1 MSINLN
7 VQGNTQPLEA
17 AVNAAINR
25 IRKTPIKITVDD
37 KGATQ
42 PLGNMKRGADEFS
55 KSMEAANSRIIA
67 FGASMAIING
77 VADGFKALVKNVVE
91 VEKALADINVVMNL
105 STTNLEKFSN
115 GLFKTAKE
123 TGAAFNVAAE
133 AATEYARQGL
143 TMEESLK
150 RTRDALILTRLTGMD
165 SANAVKALTAAMNTY
180 GDQIK
185 DTTQL
190 VSKFAAVDVKFAV
203 SAEDFADAIS
213 RTGQAARSAG
223 VDIDELVG
231 LVTAA
236 QQKTARGGKVIGNSF
251 KTIFTRIGRT
261 DTLNQLENLGIAVRD
276 LEGNT
281 IGARRILTDLANT
294 FDHLTESQKAQIAQT
309 VGGVFQI
316 NILKAVLSDAAKQ
329 NGILA
334 NATQISAGATT
345 EAIDKNDQLRQ
356 TMSAMATETGIALKE
371 LSAQIGE
378 IMLAPGMEKVL
389 NVFKGLAEGANEML
403 GGGESTGSD
412 FAQGFLKGLGNIITG
427 PGLVIISAVFIKLF
441 AKALVYANQSLR
453 SLIGV
458 TSEAHKQKAI
468 QTSLVTL
475 FGQNAAISKEM
486 LRTDISRTEKEKI
499 ILGLLKAQVVE
510 ANMLNSV
517 SKSVAGGLY
526 TRGYNAN
533 LAPRKGRA
541 GGHIPNFADPERE
554 QAARG
559 GYAAGTIR
567 SMNMPGEGSV
577 IYNSAE
583 KVKNFKGMSQPAIM
597 PPHSS
602 KAGKNYQQA
611 FGDVHGF
618 DPYAAGGYIP
628 NYARKDSI
636 NEFLMN
642 KSFTTLASVPRG
654 DTFESLS
661 AGNKNKAT
669 VAYTSLMSYVD
680 KNQANLPPRQLIQAY
695 RGDTVRQD
703 PKRSL
708 AAMLVPPE
716 GYKKPFAN
724 HKDLTWPVYGLRP
737 DAQTDPSLSE
747 EVKKDFMKT
756 GSEYGNKVASVLNK
770 AGQGI
775 DGDKIWNRMKKTAGA
790 MGAWQAAVG
799 SLFETAVSTALGYEA
814 DEKGNEQG
822 DFDVRGGG
830 EKAILSKAFEGFP
843 ENMVLAD
850 FKNDSE
856 SYGNKESFYKKVMK
870 EKRFEK
876 MQNKNKLIQNP
887 KRKAYGHIPNF
898 AAARIALTGGLVK
911 KNKFGNI
918 DRKQMTRLVRS
929 NPYFNGLMNEHL
941 TWDSF
946 PKKDKRKLSGW
957 LLKQGVSN
965 RALQA
970 YGLASMH
977 SKSIGE
983 GISDL
988 AMARGHIPNFANPL
1002 SDAIG
1007 REKAAGVPVSQIRV
1021 DSHPALM
1028 GKSNPIGLGVTNT
1041 YDEPNGLKD
1050 VFGAAD
1056 GYVPNY
1062 AEPGFQR
1069 TDVDKISGVKQGRRN
1084 QDKLVEKLN
1093 RRLEAY
1099 IDKFKSGEINQKK
1112 LNDGIARLSK
1122 RTKDQAASS
1131 NRITRETNEGIT
1143 LLQRLNAA
1151 RLRATKSVG
1160 SAASSVSNGAKGA
1173 MGLWGKGNS
1182 WMEKTSLGKGLSST
1196 GGQMGLMMGAPMLAG
1211 MLQGDGIG
1219 TVSDTSYKAGGVAQ
1233 GLGTGAAMGMMFG
1246 PLGTV
1251 VGGTIGAFKGLMD
1264 ASDELKEAQKEAV
1277 KVARESSV
1285 QTGAA
1290 LGQSLAPAL
1299 AKTDFGKGGAVN
1311 FSFAGKQRE
1320 LDLDSPNQL
1329 SAKNVEMG
1337 RFGMK
1342 MGEDLRKQMMSGIDV
1357 SKLIDDSNGRF
1368 TKLSENLSKSGLKGT
1383 VIDKEF
1389 LKNSLYSSYDS
1400 DSEYGEAVGRDKQ
1413 EQIKMIEDQILA
1425 QMGSAARPEAIKAAL
1440 DQLPADM
1447 KIQTA
1452 ALKEGSTAGGRD
1464 FKKGALE
1471 YFTPEELK
1479 RQIDEG
1485 DITQVAKAYED
1496 ILKQIDTQ
1504 KEVNAENNKAVILQ
1518 LNAQRAMVAAQ
1529 QETRDIQFNIKSSYA
1544 EISSSLSLQAKIMG
1558 SSATEQQKAMQTYT
1572 KSILKAAE
1580 SYNKAGTTERG
1591 KYREKMINLSN
1602 DKGIASSLKISLAK
1616 KKMASGE
1623 MRWEKPGGGKAPKGE
1638 VATGK
1643 TLIALSD
1650 KIELTEEFIKLSNE
1664 ELYVE
1669 LAKANLSP
1677 VQLQTLEDYKSAKV
1691 KNIELLVKELNLS
1704 NSIAESEFKI
1714 NDAIGR
1720 RKDIVSSMKG
1730 ASSIVEQSIK
1740 SRQESRNSKASVD
1753 AARRLTAFGPGFK
1766 TGKEQEAFQMNEKT
1780 IALENKIKKIRED
1793 SSIEMSNQ
1801 QAALAAI
1808 LLEESRI
1815 SELRDKDKLHSE
1827 GEGKKL
1833 TDDERTD
1840 LDSLLKIDEKRTV
1853 EKIKLEMA
1861 ITRSSSKLKE
1871 DIGDAETILAL
1882 EKERLENK
1890 RKHETG
1896 PGAFGRGAR
1905 GAQKKIVEQAET
1917 MEHRLGDQLT
1927 HQFRDGLVDGMQAA
1941 INKAD
1946 DLSDVMNNIAM
1957 NFLGA
1962 IQQAYLGKA
1971 ADAIVGALPF
1981 SSGGGVRKYSKGGGV
1996 PAMVTDGEYVMGRD
2010 AVKKYGGG
2018 FMHRLNAGG
2027 KLPGYSNGGKPD
2039 ETQPGSALA
2048 ANFGGGEGYNT
2059 GRRYQ
2064 TQAMSG
2070 FFYSGQS
2077 GNLGLQEDTQYTKGI
2092 IQERMRKEAEKK
2104 AKKRALMQMVV
2115 GTALS
2120 VGMSAGIGAITS
2132 GAINSGGGL
2141 TGTAKAAGYT
2151 GATPAGTTMGFD
2163 SSGSAISVAPG
2174 SDMGG
2179 YMNTAPTRS
2188 WNPFSWGSTN
2198 VDNDFLNNYGSSNFQ
2213 PAPSYGGGKPWWQ
2226 QGQAA
2231 YFGGRIGRYATG
2243 GHVSGKSGI
2252 DQIPAMLSE
2261 GEYVVRASSARQ
2273 LGKPMLDRIN
2283 AGKFNDGGAVT
2294 PLTES
2299 SETGTSG
2306 GNTNNINITVNMDK
2320 GSGKSEKKD
2329 DKGGANPK
2337 DSSAD
2342 QEKSSQLA
2350 EKVKQQVI
2358 SVIMDEKRPGGLLSD

>member
-1 MSINLN
+1 MSINLS

-17 AVNAAINR
+17 AVQAAVNR

-105 STTNLEKFSN
+105 STANLEKFSN

-213 RTGQAARSAG
+213 RTGQAAKSAG

-236 QQKTARGGKVIGNSF
+236 QQQTARGGKVIGNSF
-251 KTIFTRIGRT
+251 KTIFTRIGRS

-356 TMSAMATETGIALKE
+356 TMSAMATETGLALKE

-441 AKALVYANQSLR
+441 AKALVYANQSLK

-486 LRTDISRTEKEKI
+486 LRTDISRTEKERI
-499 ILGLLKAQVVE
+499 ILGLLKAQVIE

-526 TRGYNAN
+526 ARGYNAN

-618 DPYAAGGYIP
+618 DPYAAGGYVP
-628 NYARKDSI
+628 NYARTYNRKSTGNKRTTSNTSDIKKINLNNLFPETSQMGVLLGFGPGDSAGPK
-636 NEFLMN
+636 EY
-642 KSFTTLASVPRG
+642 KQKYS
-654 DTFESLS
+654 SLS
-661 AGNKNKAT
+661 APAKIALNKKLKPSLVKQLSKKGAYSPLVSAT
-669 VAYTSLMSYVD
+669 LKT
-680 KNQANLPPRQLIQAY
+680 K
-695 RGDTVRQD
+695 
-703 PKRSL
+703 
-708 AAMLVPPE
+708 
-716 GYKKPFAN
+716 
-724 HKDLTWPVYGLRP
+724 PVYEVSDG
-737 DAQTDPSLSE
+737 DASQIEQILGKSTLEKKLYKHVGQGFDRFSHEVGVDMFGGKIGKAGTGVLKTHMDGSMLGGILEAAVRGSLS
-747 EVKKDFMKT
+747 
-756 GSEYGNKVASVLNK
+756 N
-770 AGQGI
+770 
-775 DGDKIWNRMKKTAGA
+775 
-790 MGAWQAAVG
+790 
-799 SLFETAVSTALGYEA
+799 
-814 DEKGNEQG
+814 
-822 DFDVRGGG
+822 
-830 EKAILSKAFEGFP
+830 
-843 ENMVLAD
+843 
-850 FKNDSE
+850 
-856 SYGNKESFYKKVMK
+856 KKVSDSQAPFDFIGEDAKNVAKFIGDDKLRYIEAKLHKSAAAGSSGKLPMK
-870 EKRFEK
+870 ILNEF
-876 MQNKNKLIQNP
+876 
-887 KRKAYGHIPNF
+887 KAYGHIPNF
-898 AAARIALTGGLVK
+898 A
-911 KNKFGNI
+911 
-918 DRKQMTRLVRS
+918 D
-929 NPYFNGLMNEHL
+929 
-941 TWDSF
+941 
-946 PKKDKRKLSGW
+946 
-957 LLKQGVSN
+957 
-965 RALQA
+965 
-970 YGLASMH
+970 
-977 SKSIGE
+977 
-983 GISDL
+983 
-988 AMARGHIPNFANPL
+988 PL

-1021 DSHPALM
+1021 GSHPALM

-1041 YDEPNGLKD
+1041 HDEPNGLRD
-1050 VFGAAD
+1050 VIGAAN

-1062 AEPGFQR
+1062 FNPIEKAKTAIGESGFGKNWKKATTER
-1069 TDVDKISGVKQGRRN
+1069 TNAIKRETDRIKSRTKAIETHRQELTTLTQGTREHAAVERKIRDTTKN
-1084 QDKLVEKLN
+1084 LN
-1093 RRLEAY
+1093 KAT
-1099 IDKFKSGEINQKK
+1099 QKK
-1112 LNDGIARLSK
+1112 TALLNSPAPGVGGKMGRFS
-1122 RTKDQAASS
+1122 QA
-1131 NRITRETNEGIT
+1131 
-1143 LLQRLNAA
+1143 L
-1151 RLRATKSVG
+1151 
-1160 SAASSVSNGAKGA
+1160 
-1173 MGLWGKGNS
+1173 GNS
-1182 WMEKTSLGKGLSST
+1182 FSGNKG
-1196 GGQMGLMMGAPMLAG
+1196 MMMMMGAPMAAG
-1211 MLQGDGIG
+1211 FLQSGGMG
-1219 TVSDTSYKAGGVAQ
+1219 AEGGNQGMYAAGGV
-1233 GLGTGAAMGMMFG
+1233 LNGAASGAMMASMIAPMFG
-1246 PLGTV
+1246 PAAPLVIGIGGL
-1251 VGGTIGAFKGLMD
+1251 VGGIKGWTD
-1264 ASDELKEAQKEAV
+1264 ANEANTKALQAKTQQEIKNQTQSASNAISQIIQGEELNQTLSSAGITEQAV
-1277 KVARESSV
+1277 KNLGLTGDSSV
-1285 QTGAA
+1285 IDGIKGSTKKIE
-1290 LGQSLAPAL
+1290 LPESLEKL
-1299 AKTDFGKGGAVN
+1299 AKIFKTNKSYVDEAAIAKQVKASTKRYPVNYDLLSKPENELTKGERKNTILMTLRKSYQYQKQSKDFMGMSQDQDAPMSEQLFEKRDRMRQSQKDSRGEIIDYLMENEKRSSFAYDFGEKKGGTGYLDKVQYANLLKGKEVDVGGKI
-1311 FSFAGKQRE
+1311 GKQ
-1320 LDLDSPNQL
+1320 
-1329 SAKNVEMG
+1329 
-1337 RFGMK
+1337 
-1342 MGEDLRKQMMSGIDV
+1342 I
-1357 SKLIDDSNGRF
+1357 
-1368 TKLSENLSKSGLKGT
+1368 LSE
-1383 VIDKEF
+1383 
-1389 LKNSLYSSYDS
+1389 
-1400 DSEYGEAVGRDKQ
+1400 
-1413 EQIKMIEDQILA
+1413 
-1425 QMGSAARPEAIKAAL
+1425 EAIKAAL
-1440 DQLPADM
+1440 NKQSERIQSEYNNKKAAQVEALILQLDIQKAMITAQQAAYGAQVDIKSKYLEQSNLLNSQE
-1447 KIQTA
+1447 KILGGLISEEQKVRIQYNKSLLKA
-1452 ALKEGSTAGGRD
+1452 SQAYELGAQAAVDAKKAGILSDIGKDRNLKQALKQEL
-1464 FKKGALE
+1464 FKDEIGKGKQYASVGQVKTVDLTNKLAAMDAKE
-1471 YFTPEELK
+1471 LLIILDNLNIKGDAANKIIENRNLLYDNSLDKLK
-1479 RQIDEG
+1479 RQQTLSDDQSEAQKNLNSKI
-1485 DITQVAKAYED
+1485 AKQKDLMVDVNREMQAYIRGLD
-1496 ILKQIDTQ
+1496 
-1504 KEVNAENNKAVILQ
+1504 N
-1518 LNAQRAMVAAQ
+1518 AAQ
-1529 QETRDIQFNIKSSYA
+1529 SRAIASEITAARFGARPQTQDATFA
-1544 EISSSLSLQAKIMG
+1544 EQGRLVK
-1558 SSATEQQKAMQTYT
+1558 ERQQGIRESYT
-1572 KSILKAAE
+1572 KSAVSEMQKLA
-1580 SYNKAGTTERG
+1580 T
-1591 KYREKMINLSN
+1591 
-1602 DKGIASSLKISLAK
+1602 DKGLTKEQRLEIAADPSKLKGMSSAAIDSMSKEFEDKGGENYINELLFK
-1616 KKMASGE
+1616 KPQG
-1623 MRWEKPGGGKAPKGE
+1623 
-1638 VATGK
+1638 
-1643 TLIALSD
+1643 
-1650 KIELTEEFIKLSNE
+1650 E
-1664 ELYVE
+1664 ELQALQE
-1669 LAKANLSP
+1669 LKDLQQSITDAKAQTSKQEDDIIEKLQE
-1677 VQLQTLEDYKSAKV
+1677 QLFATKER
-1691 KNIELLVKELNLS
+1691 IEKEKKL
-1704 NSIAESEFKI
+1704 
-1714 NDAIGR
+1714 
-1720 RKDIVSSMKG
+1720 
-1730 ASSIVEQSIK
+1730 Q
-1740 SRQESRNSKASVD
+1740 
-1753 AARRLTAFGPGFK
+1753 
-1766 TGKEQEAFQMNEKT
+1766 
-1780 IALENKIKKIRED
+1780 KIRED
-1793 SSIEMSNQ
+1793 EY
-1801 QAALAAI
+1801 
-1808 LLEESRI
+1808 R
-1815 SELRDKDKLHSE
+1815 
-1827 GEGKKL
+1827 
-1833 TDDERTD
+1833 
-1840 LDSLLKIDEKRTV
+1840 
-1853 EKIKLEMA
+1853 
-1861 ITRSSSKLKE
+1861 
-1871 DIGDAETILAL
+1871 
-1882 EKERLENK
+1882 
-1890 RKHETG
+1890 RKTG
-1896 PGAFGRGAR
+1896 PGAFGEGAR
-1905 GAQKKIVEQAET
+1905 DAKIDIAKNAAM
-1917 MEHRLGDQLT
+1917 MEYTLGDELT

-1962 IQQAYLGKA
+1962 IQKAYLGKA

-1996 PAMVTDGEYVMGRD
+1996 PAMVTNGEYVMGRD

-2039 ETQPGSALA
+2039 EAQPGSALA

-2104 AKKRALMQMVV
+2104 AKKRALMQMIV

-2120 VGMSAGIGAITS
+2120 VGIGSLASAAIE
-2132 GAINSGGGL
+2132 GGGL
-2141 TGTAKAAGYT
+2141 TADARADGYT
-2151 GATPAGTTMGFD
+2151 NDTPAGVR
-2163 SSGSAISVAPG
+2163 SATNSFGEQVSLRRGVDAT
-2174 SDMGG
+2174 G
-2179 YMNTAPTRS
+2179 YDNVQNTRS
-2188 WNPFSWGSTN
+2188 FNPFKVFGKGSSL
-2198 VDNDFLNNYGSSNFQ
+2198 NDRQFGSNSYDYGSLLAEDFSSEYRT
-2213 PAPSYGGGKPWWQ
+2213 SYRGGKIN
-2226 QGQAA
+2226 G
-2231 YFGGRIGRYATG
+2231 YANG
-2243 GHVSGKSGI
+2243 GHIAGKSGI

-2261 GEYVVRASSARQ
+2261 GEYVIRASSARQ
-2273 LGKPMLDRIN
+2273 LGRPMLDRIN

-2320 GSGKSEKKD
+2320 GSGKSEKKND
-2329 DKGGANPK
+2329 EGGANPK

>member
-7 VQGNTQPLEA
+7 VTGNTQPLEA

-105 STTNLEKFSN
+105 STANLEKFSN

-123 TGAAFNVAAE
+123 TGAAFNIAAE

-356 TMSAMATETGIALKE
+356 TMSAMATETGLALKE

-427 PGLVIISAVFIKLF
+427 PGLVVISAVFIKLF
-441 AKALVYANQSLR
+441 AKALVYANQSLK

-517 SKSVAGGLY
+517 SKSVAASLY
-526 TRGYNAN
+526 TKGYNAS
-533 LAPRKGRA
+533 LAPRKGRS
-541 GGHIPNFADPERE
+541 GGHIPNFADPERA

-567 SMNMPGEGSV
+567 SMDMPGQGSV

-628 NYARKDSI
+628 NYAKSGAHIAKSDGRSIINDDKSMVVFAASTDRGGKYAGINDEKNNIFSIKPKDKGFVHSSDPMAGYSKGGGVATDEDFDGFSLVNVPYFGISEKDKQIGEHKDFQSLINKRLIDAGRKVAGEISTKIFGKNYSVRKLEEGDVAA
-636 NEFLMN
+636 
-642 KSFTTLASVPRG
+642 ASGNV
-654 DTFESLS
+654 FEAAIMALQD
-661 AGNKNKAT
+661 T
-669 VAYTSLMSYVD
+669 VA
-680 KNQANLPPRQLIQAY
+680 
-695 RGDTVRQD
+695 
-703 PKRSL
+703 
-708 AAMLVPPE
+708 
-716 GYKKPFAN
+716 
-724 HKDLTWPVYGLRP
+724 
-737 DAQTDPSLSE
+737 E
-747 EVKKDFMKT
+747 EARKKDPGKNSLLDIPRPGRNKLWDIFGAGGFGSGGAEAKIALGGSGKIGSHLKSAAEKFYKIETRGADAFTRKKTT
-756 GSEYGNKVASVLNK
+756 GSKTSGL
-770 AGQGI
+770 QGFI
-775 DGDKIWNRMKKTAGA
+775 NQK
-790 MGAWQAAVG
+790 
-799 SLFETAVSTALGYEA
+799 
-814 DEKGNEQG
+814 
-822 DFDVRGGG
+822 GG
-830 EKAILSKAFEGFP
+830 EKDSRVGKGKSRMIANWPTSREGDLDSLRAEYDSLP
-843 ENMVLAD
+843 
-850 FKNDSE
+850 KN
-856 SYGNKESFYKKVMK
+856 
-870 EKRFEK
+870 R
-876 MQNKNKLIQNP
+876 
-887 KRKAYGHIPNF
+887 AYGHIPNF
-898 AAARIALTGGLVK
+898 A
-911 KNKFGNI
+911 
-918 DRKQMTRLVRS
+918 D
-929 NPYFNGLMNEHL
+929 
-941 TWDSF
+941 
-946 PKKDKRKLSGW
+946 
-957 LLKQGVSN
+957 
-965 RALQA
+965 
-970 YGLASMH
+970 
-977 SKSIGE
+977 
-983 GISDL
+983 
-988 AMARGHIPNFANPL
+988 PL

-1007 REKAAGVPVSQIRV
+1007 RETAAGVPVSQIRV
-1021 DSHPALM
+1021 GSHPALM

-1041 YDEPNGLKD
+1041 HDEPNGLRD
-1050 VFGAAD
+1050 VIGAA
-1056 GYVPNY
+1056 GGFVPNY
-1062 AEPGFQR
+1062 ASQDFQGK
-1069 TDVDKISGVKQGRRN
+1069 DLQGQGISKTQR
-1084 QDKLVEKLN
+1084 K
-1093 RRLEAY
+1093 RLAKS
-1099 IDKFKSGEINQKK
+1099 INGQIKSGTLVIKSQQEFAKELKK
-1112 LNDGIARLSK
+1112 LHPKLSLHARGISKADVEIQKNTATRRTLGSRLK
-1122 RTKDQAASS
+1122 AS
-1131 NRITRETNEGIT
+1131 
-1143 LLQRLNAA
+1143 A
-1151 RLRATKSVG
+1151 KSVG
-1160 SAASSVSNGAKGA
+1160 SGVSGA
-1173 MGLWGKGNS
+1173 MGAWGKANS
-1182 WMEKTSLGKGLSST
+1182 KFEGTRIGKAIGSNA
-1196 GGQMGLMMGAPMLAG
+1196 GQMGLMMGAPMLGG
-1211 MLQGDGIG
+1211 MLQQGQAGETPQQRVERMKGG
-1219 TVSDTSYKAGGVAQ
+1219 TYQTGGAMV
-1233 GLGTGAAMGMMFG
+1233 GVGTGAAMGMMLG
-1246 PLGTV
+1246 PLGSV
-1251 VGGTIGAFKGLMD
+1251 IGGVIGGVMGFAGALEDAEKAALQLAESQAKANAAGMMSSISLALQALPPKTLNQFGPELKVLAEGTNPKNISDNDTFEQVDLLKKMLSAPEVDQDKKIKIDEKVLETIGLTNTGGIATVGQIGKSVSGIKEKIRKQSDFDKNLDGSAEEGDLKANQSHKKELQEGLLTLLVALNADTQISAQAEKANSQAVIKRLNLQRAGLKFQEKLNKDLSLMKIKSQKSLSIYSWVEKFGLQGNAIISSQIKFAKAMD
-1264 ASDELKEAQKEAV
+1264 KLTKDMEISNFSVEQKQV
-1277 KVARESSV
+1277 I
-1285 QTGAA
+1285 
-1290 LGQSLAPAL
+1290 
-1299 AKTDFGKGGAVN
+1299 GAVDMISKSTGSN
-1311 FSFAGKQRE
+1311 IDSDLKQF
-1320 LDLDSPNQL
+1320 L
-1329 SAKNVEMG
+1329 SNPEK
-1337 RFGMK
+1337 
-1342 MGEDLRKQMMSGIDV
+1342 MSGIT
-1357 SKLIDDSNGRF
+1357 G
-1368 TKLSENLSKSGLKGT
+1368 
-1383 VIDKEF
+1383 IDKQTLDHITQLRELTDADYTTILPELNYDQVLEVLEKIGETNRDALDVRTKMIDKTELEKKALGRI
-1389 LKNSLYSSYDS
+1389 LKEKSSMLIIDNKINSKHSERLELQKSITREISAQNEKIKSQNAQIDISRKIADLKFKNANPYATKKQQTEYDIGS
-1400 DSEYGEAVGRDKQ
+1400 Q
-1413 EQIKMIEDQILA
+1413 EQRLNQDLLTD
-1425 QMGSAARPEAIKAAL
+1425 SAA
-1440 DQLPADM
+1440 
-1447 KIQTA
+1447 
-1452 ALKEGSTAGGRD
+1452 
-1464 FKKGALE
+1464 
-1471 YFTPEELK
+1471 
-1479 RQIDEG
+1479 
-1485 DITQVAKAYED
+1485 
-1496 ILKQIDTQ
+1496 
-1504 KEVNAENNKAVILQ
+1504 
-1518 LNAQRAMVAAQ
+1518 
-1529 QETRDIQFNIKSSYA
+1529 SS
-1544 EISSSLSLQAKIMG
+1544 
-1558 SSATEQQKAMQTYT
+1558 
-1572 KSILKAAE
+1572 
-1580 SYNKAGTTERG
+1580 R
-1591 KYREKMINLSN
+1591 R
-1602 DKGIASSLKISLAK
+1602 IA
-1616 KKMASGE
+1616 
-1623 MRWEKPGGGKAPKGE
+1623 
-1638 VATGK
+1638 
-1643 TLIALSD
+1643 D
-1650 KIELTEEFIKLSNE
+1650 KIEDIYKKLGSVAPKSLLDARARGDMGKVESEISEKKLRPLLTDKNLNAKKQEMLKTRVHAENFLLSPEQLELIKTEYEGYKNQGADMTIGKPLGLTNQLNSHNE
-1664 ELYVE
+1664 AYERVTEIKKQSHELDK
-1669 LAKANLSP
+1669 LAKMSEKQRL
-1677 VQLQTLEDYKSAKV
+1677 K
-1691 KNIELLVKELNLS
+1691 LVKELLGNLDE
-1704 NSIAESEFKI
+1704 SIVSE
-1714 NDAIGR
+1714 
-1720 RKDIVSSMKG
+1720 KDI
-1730 ASSIVEQSIK
+1730 
-1740 SRQESRNSKASVD
+1740 
-1753 AARRLTAFGPGFK
+1753 L
-1766 TGKEQEAFQMNEKT
+1766 
-1780 IALENKIKKIRED
+1780 
-1793 SSIEMSNQ
+1793 
-1801 QAALAAI
+1801 
-1808 LLEESRI
+1808 
-1815 SELRDKDKLHSE
+1815 
-1827 GEGKKL
+1827 
-1833 TDDERTD
+1833 
-1840 LDSLLKIDEKRTV
+1840 
-1853 EKIKLEMA
+1853 
-1861 ITRSSSKLKE
+1861 KLKKQNNE
-1871 DIGDAETILAL
+1871 EAKKAAKLAL
-1882 EKERLENK
+1882 PGGSAKGFARAKTAAANRLDFFD
-1890 RKHETG
+1890 ET
-1896 PGAFGRGAR
+1896 F
-1905 GAQKKIVEQAET
+1905 AEDMT
-1917 MEHRLGDQLT
+1917 NN
-1927 HQFRDGLVDGMQAA
+1927 FRDGLVDGMQAA

-2104 AKKRALMQMVV
+2104 AKKRALMQMIV

-2120 VGMSAGIGAITS
+2120 VGIGSLASAAVG
-2132 GAINSGGGL
+2132 GGGL
-2141 TGTAKAAGYT
+2141 TANAKADGYT
-2151 GATPAGTTMGFD
+2151 NATPAGVKSATQGGMKYSLLPGADATGFD
-2163 SSGSAISVAPG
+2163 NVQS
-2174 SDMGG
+2174 
-2179 YMNTAPTRS
+2179 TRS
-2188 WNPFSWGSTN
+2188 FNPFKVFGSSS
-2198 VDNDFLNNYGSSNFQ
+2198 VDDYGSPLAEEFSS
-2213 PAPSYGGGKPWWQ
+2213 AYRTGAYRGGKIN
-2226 QGQAA
+2226 G
-2231 YFGGRIGRYATG
+2231 YANG
-2243 GHVSGKSGI
+2243 GHISGKSGI

-2350 EKVKQQVI
+2350 EKVKSQVI
-2358 SVIMDEKRPGGLLSD
+2358 SVIMEEQRPGGLLSD

>member
-1 MSINLN
+1 MSINLS

-17 AVNAAINR
+17 AVQAAVNR

-37 KGATQ
+37 RGATQ

-105 STTNLEKFSN
+105 STANLEKFSN

-123 TGAAFNVAAE
+123 TGAAFNIAAE

-356 TMSAMATETGIALKE
+356 TMSAMATETGLALKE

-517 SKSVAGGLY
+517 SKSVAASLY
-526 TRGYNAN
+526 TKGYNAS
-533 LAPRKGRA
+533 LAPRKGRS
-541 GGHIPNFADPERE
+541 GGHIPNFADPERA

-618 DPYAAGGYIP
+618 DPYAAGGYVP
-628 NYARKDSI
+628 NYAGISGLKPTGSRMGDYRLLLTQGSQRKGQFQSKGKGFGSLEPEEANLALKRSRSKKTTASTTSQLKNTGLANTPLNLNQIPLTRSKINNMGVILGQGKEGLSYPTYSQPFSSLPKELRKKLMPYMKSI
-636 NEFLMN
+636 KGKEYGLDKMPTEGSDHWKRKVTATLPTKAVYAVSKDDAERMEKAAGADTLKAALKGSIGTGFDKFSSKIGQKLFGS
-642 KSFTTLASVPRG
+642 KSEGTNVLEEHVLSDGSALGALFEAGVRG
-654 DTFESLS
+654 AL
-661 AGNKNKAT
+661 NNKALT
-669 VAYTSLMSYVD
+669 GAEQQRPFDFVGSNAIALSTHFMGLKKARD
-680 KNQANLPPRQLIQAY
+680 KIEA
-695 RGDTVRQD
+695 
-703 PKRSL
+703 
-708 AAMLVPPE
+708 
-716 GYKKPFAN
+716 
-724 HKDLTWPVYGLRP
+724 
-737 DAQTDPSLSE
+737 
-747 EVKKDFMKT
+747 KKDFGAAKH
-756 GSEYGNKVASVLNK
+756 GDIPKKVLNAA
-770 AGQGI
+770 AG
-775 DGDKIWNRMKKTAGA
+775 
-790 MGAWQAAVG
+790 
-799 SLFETAVSTALGYEA
+799 GY
-814 DEKGNEQG
+814 
-822 DFDVRGGG
+822 
-830 EKAILSKAFEGFP
+830 
-843 ENMVLAD
+843 
-850 FKNDSE
+850 
-856 SYGNKESFYKKVMK
+856 
-870 EKRFEK
+870 
-876 MQNKNKLIQNP
+876 
-887 KRKAYGHIPNF
+887 IPNF
-898 AAARIALTGGLVK
+898 A
-911 KNKFGNI
+911 
-918 DRKQMTRLVRS
+918 D
-929 NPYFNGLMNEHL
+929 
-941 TWDSF
+941 
-946 PKKDKRKLSGW
+946 
-957 LLKQGVSN
+957 
-965 RALQA
+965 
-970 YGLASMH
+970 
-977 SKSIGE
+977 
-983 GISDL
+983 
-988 AMARGHIPNFANPL
+988 PL

-1007 REKAAGVPVSQIRV
+1007 RETAAGVPVSQIRV
-1021 DSHPALM
+1021 GSHPALM
-1028 GKSNPIGLGVTNT
+1028 GKSNPVGLGVTNT
-1041 YDEPNGLKD
+1041 HDEPNGLKD
-1050 VFGAAD
+1050 VFGAAN
-1056 GYVPNY
+1056 GFVPNY
-1062 AEPGFQR
+1062 ALNFSDNFNAGRDQYRAAAELQGDINKENKKLIKEKKELLIQQ
-1069 TDVDKISGVKQGRRN
+1069 KQGKNVAR
-1084 QDKLVEKLN
+1084 KLVDVEKK
-1093 RRLEAY
+1093 Y
-1099 IDKFKSGEINQKK
+1099 IQNKS
-1112 LNDGIARLSK
+1112 DLS
-1122 RTKDQAASS
+1122 
-1131 NRITRETNEGIT
+1131 
-1143 LLQRLNAA
+1143 L
-1151 RLRATKSVG
+1151 ATKM
-1160 SAASSVSNGAKGA
+1160 ASDATKQMGKVSRLGGMTQKVSNMADSFNKSAPGR
-1173 MGLWGKGNS
+1173 M
-1182 WMEKTSLGKGLSST
+1182 LGST
-1196 GGQMGLMMGAPMLAG
+1196 GGQMGLMMGLPMAAG
-1211 MLQGDGIG
+1211 FMGDAATNVFGE
-1219 TVSDTSYKAGGVAQ
+1219 KAGAATSGALS
-1233 GLGTGAAMGMMFG
+1233 GAGSGAAMGMMFG
-1246 PLGTV
+1246 PLGTAIGAT
-1251 VGGTIGAFKGLMD
+1251 VGGLYGLVDGLNEAEEAAVASKKAHSEYSKTIGTQLGSLIF
-1264 ASDELKEAQKEAV
+1264 SDRTGRMNFQKELPSLQKKIKNADAETSAST
-1277 KVARESSV
+1277 KVINKAPIASAWGGYGG
-1285 QTGAA
+1285 TG
-1290 LGQSLAPAL
+1290 GPRVVETS
-1299 AKTDFGKGGAVN
+1299 KGA
-1311 FSFAGKQRE
+1311 
-1320 LDLDSPNQL
+1320 
-1329 SAKNVEMG
+1329 
-1337 RFGMK
+1337 
-1342 MGEDLRKQMMSGIDV
+1342 
-1357 SKLIDDSNGRF
+1357 
-1368 TKLSENLSKSGLKGT
+1368 
-1383 VIDKEF
+1383 
-1389 LKNSLYSSYDS
+1389 
-1400 DSEYGEAVGRDKQ
+1400 
-1413 EQIKMIEDQILA
+1413 
-1425 QMGSAARPEAIKAAL
+1425 KAAAQRTKGKAML
-1440 DQLPADM
+1440 DVRKAIGDTLLSISPDRKISM
-1447 KIQTA
+1447 KEILT
-1452 ALKEGSTAGGRD
+1452 E
-1464 FKKGALE
+1464 
-1471 YFTPEELK
+1471 EELK
-1479 RQIDEG
+1479 KGKQAESKEYTGAQYLEEINKKVKG
-1485 DITQVAKAYED
+1485 DDQLLVIFNQMVDSFGKSNKVAQDQA
-1496 ILKQIDTQ
+1496 
-1504 KEVNAENNKAVILQ
+1504 KAVIVQ
-1518 LNAQRAMVAAQ
+1518 LDIQKAQIAAQ
-1529 QETRDIQFNIKSSYA
+1529 QSAAMSQLIIKDKYS
-1544 EISSSLSLQAKIMG
+1544 KIADKLNFQDKLMG
-1558 SSATEQQKAMQTYT
+1558 NLMSDQQKAMT
-1572 KSILKAAE
+1572 KYKKAM
-1580 SYNKAGTTERG
+1580 AGAS
-1591 KYREKMINLSN
+1591 EKFASAKTGA
-1602 DKGIASSLKISLAK
+1602 DSSLKSGLISQVGNDENIQALIK
-1616 KKMASGE
+1616 KNMANLNEGSNIQDITKEINKLSGE
-1623 MRWEKPGGGKAPKGE
+1623 ELDKKLREIASQDDTSKSMREAINKALSTETDKRKNIIALADKEKIISEGKIKRERRLNSLLADRSQALKNLQRENRMESEEVRSSQKIRGFTDE
-1638 VATGK
+1638 VAAAKRLNVVGPGYQTGREK
-1643 TLIALSD
+1643 
-1650 KIELTEEFIKLSNE
+1650 EEFAMSEKAYALQSKIKALRENE
-1664 ELYVE
+1664 DTNLKKLGEDKLKIQDPSKKAKQRIAKISAIPESERSEGQVKFFEKTVE
-1669 LAKANLSP
+1669 LLQERQIQLDEIEAKI
-1677 VQLQTLEDYKSAKV
+1677 
-1691 KNIELLVKELNLS
+1691 KNIGTETKKEIGS
-1704 NSIAESEFKI
+1704 AEK
-1714 NDAIGR
+1714 
-1720 RKDIVSSMKG
+1720 
-1730 ASSIVEQSIK
+1730 
-1740 SRQESRNSKASVD
+1740 
-1753 AARRLTAFGPGFK
+1753 
-1766 TGKEQEAFQMNEKT
+1766 
-1780 IALENKIKKIRED
+1780 
-1793 SSIEMSNQ
+1793 
-1801 QAALAAI
+1801 
-1808 LLEESRI
+1808 LLE
-1815 SELRDKDKLHSE
+1815 
-1827 GEGKKL
+1827 
-1833 TDDERTD
+1833 
-1840 LDSLLKIDEKRTV
+1840 
-1853 EKIKLEMA
+1853 
-1861 ITRSSSKLKE
+1861 
-1871 DIGDAETILAL
+1871 L
-1882 EKERLENK
+1882 EKERLAAK

-1905 GAQKKIVEQAET
+1905 DAQKRIVEQAET

-2039 ETQPGSALA
+2039 EPQPGSALA
-2048 ANFGGGEGYNT
+2048 SNFGGGEGYNT

-2064 TQAMSG
+2064 SQAMSG

-2104 AKKRALMQMVV
+2104 AKKRALMQMIV

-2120 VGMSAGIGAITS
+2120 VGIGSLASAAIG
-2132 GAINSGGGL
+2132 GGGL
-2141 TGTAKAAGYT
+2141 TADAKADGYT
-2151 GATPAGTTMGFD
+2151 NATPAGVKSATQGSMKYSLLPGADATGFD
-2163 SSGSAISVAPG
+2163 NVQSTRSFNPFKVFGSGSSVNDRQFG
-2174 SDMGG
+2174 S
-2179 YMNTAPTRS
+2179 
-2188 WNPFSWGSTN
+2188 
-2198 VDNDFLNNYGSSNFQ
+2198 NNYDYGSPLAEEFSS
-2213 PAPSYGGGKPWWQ
+2213 AYRTAYRGGKIN
-2226 QGQAA
+2226 G
-2231 YFGGRIGRYATG
+2231 YANG
-2243 GHVSGKSGI
+2243 GHISGKSGI